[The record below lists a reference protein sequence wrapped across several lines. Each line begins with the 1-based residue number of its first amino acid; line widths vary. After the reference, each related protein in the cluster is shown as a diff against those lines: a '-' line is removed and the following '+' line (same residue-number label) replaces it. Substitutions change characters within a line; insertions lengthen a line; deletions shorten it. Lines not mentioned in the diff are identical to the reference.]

1 MKNEELRMKNLP
13 DFNIFLQPKEST
25 SEAFLHKSGRK
36 FAYYR
41 EIAYICAKQ
50 ILTPKNIV
58 L

>member
-1 MKNEELRMKNLP
+1 MKNFS
-13 DFNIFLQPKEST
+13 DFNIFLLPKEST
-25 SEAFLHKSGRK
+25 SKAFLHKSEYK